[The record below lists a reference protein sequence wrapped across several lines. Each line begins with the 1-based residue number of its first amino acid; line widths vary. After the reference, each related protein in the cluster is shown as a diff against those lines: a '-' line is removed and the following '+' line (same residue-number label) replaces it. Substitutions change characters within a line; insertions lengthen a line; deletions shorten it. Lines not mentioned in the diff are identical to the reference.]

1 MPAEDLPPD
10 TIPLNDHHPRTDIV
24 ERRGFVFALNHVIPL
39 KGCIVKKL
47 TCLGWLFCLTAGL
60 ALIPV
65 FGCTLRQKGPDE
77 EYRIPAREV
86 RSEHTFSESKNRF
99 MVRQTLEP
107 FRKYASPHPTNAEAA
122 QFLEA
127 VCRAVSFAS
136 DAQTYSELAQEGAR
150 LVAAGGNDPLVRLWY
165 GQMLFITK
173 QDTAAEPYLLSV
185 YQWGENSYPDLHAFL
200 ALRSLGCIAA
210 RRGQLRPD
218 EAKIHLGNALG
229 ALGVAVANH
238 EFSDDQIQIAY
249 RWLSETSDTHF
260 DKWDFVLT
268 NLERMG
274 GADVWFMDMLR
285 GEREFDLGW
294 KARGTGLAHTVTDE
308 GWEKLAEHLGKA
320 RSFMM
325 AAWQAHPE
333 RPEAA
338 VAMLKI
344 TRAGHG
350 NPGESETVWFNR
362 AVQGQMDYLA
372 AYKEMLLGLRPRWGG
387 SHAQMRAFGHACL
400 ATERFDTE
408 VPLFYLYAL
417 RGIAFEM
424 RGNRWR
430 LPFRDAREQKKLAY
444 LFDKL
449 RQEPG
454 RGRQQARILAQHA
467 MVRAWG
473 GDYETAR
480 QMLASAGDVD
490 LVDGF
495 FNLSISFAEA
505 PRPEVEAELRAFTGT
520 HKETLIRA
528 EALELKERSDE
539 AQRLFEEGLAAY
551 RGDPEIQAYLRNR
564 IALLRLDMS
573 GEDADDAPL
582 IVAARENRQDVALFL
597 LDQKAA
603 VDVAGDDRWRPLHW
617 AANRNHMQMAGL
629 LLDRGADPNA
639 PNCGDFTP
647 LHLAIKKNHMDMVK
661 LLVARG
667 ASLNAVSISR
677 WAPLHYALHCGRTDL
692 ARWIIQNGADI
703 HARGE
708 WGWTPLM
715 FAVSYGQA
723 DIARLLI
730 AQGARVDEKSD
741 QGWPPLLIMTWDG
754 NEAMVKLL
762 LENGA
767 DKTFALDDGST
778 ALSIARQRNFKS
790 IELLLQNHTGRP
802 SLLHQ

>member
-1 MPAEDLPPD
+1 M
-10 TIPLNDHHPRTDIV
+10 
-24 ERRGFVFALNHVIPL
+24 
-39 KGCIVKKL
+39 KKL
-47 TCLGWLFCLTAGL
+47 MCLGWMLSAAAGL
-60 ALIPV
+60 ALITA
-65 FGCTLRQKGPDE
+65 FGCTLQQKGLDE
-77 EYRIPAREV
+77 EYRIPVQAV
-86 RSEHTFSESKNRF
+86 RAEETFSEGKNRF
-99 MVRQTLEP
+99 MVRQTVDL
-107 FRKYASPHPTNAEAA
+107 FRKHASPHTTNAEAA

-127 VCRAVSFAS
+127 VCHAVTFAS
-136 DAQTYSELAQEGAR
+136 DAQTYHELEQKGAR
-150 LVAAGGNDPLVRLWY
+150 LMSAGCNDPLARLWY

-173 QDTAAEPYLLSV
+173 QDAAAEPYLLSV
-185 YQWGENSYPDLHAFL
+185 YQWDQNSYPDLHAFL
-200 ALRSLGCIAA
+200 ALRSLACIAA
-210 RRGQLRPD
+210 RRDQLRPD
-218 EAKIHLGNALG
+218 EAKMHLGNALG
-229 ALGVAVANH
+229 ALSVAIGNH
-238 EFSDDQIQIAY
+238 EFSDDEIQIAY
-249 RWLSETSDTHF
+249 RWLTETSDTHF

-268 NLERMG
+268 QLERQG
-274 GADVWFMDMLR
+274 GADAWFMDMLR
-285 GEREFDLGW
+285 GERELDLGW
-294 KARGTGLAHTVTDE
+294 KARGTGLAHTVSDE
-308 GWEKLAEHLGKA
+308 GWEKFAKHLGKA
-320 RSFMM
+320 RGFMM
-325 AAWQAHPE
+325 TAWQAHPE

-338 VAMLKI
+338 VGMMKI

-350 NPGESETVWFNR
+350 NPGESETFWFNR
-362 AVQGQMDYLA
+362 AVQGQMDYLE
-372 AYKEMLLGLRPRWGG
+372 AYRELLYALRPRWGG
-387 SHAQMRAFGHACL
+387 SHAQMLSFGHACL

-408 VPLFYLYAL
+408 VPLFYLYTL
-417 RGIAFEM
+417 RAIANEM
-424 RGNRWR
+424 KGNRWR

-449 RQEPG
+449 QQEP
-454 RGRQQARILAQHA
+454 RRSRQQARILAQHA

-490 LVDGF
+490 LADGF

-505 PRPEVEAELRAFTGT
+505 SRPKVEAELRAFTGP
-520 HKETLIRA
+520 HKETLIQA
-528 EALELKERSDE
+528 EALEFQDRADE
-539 AQRLFEEGLAAY
+539 ARRHFEDGLTAY
-551 RGDPEIQAYLRNR
+551 RNDPEIYAYLRKR
-564 IALLRLDMS
+564 LALLRLDLPM
-573 GEDADDAPL
+573 EDSAEPPL
-582 IVAARENRQDVALFL
+582 IVAARENRSDVALFL

-617 AANRNHMQMAGL
+617 AANRNHIQMAGL

-647 LHLAIKKNHMDMVK
+647 LHLAIKKNHMEMVK

-790 IELLLQNHTGRP
+790 IELLLQNQTSNP
-802 SLLHQ
+802 SLQDQ